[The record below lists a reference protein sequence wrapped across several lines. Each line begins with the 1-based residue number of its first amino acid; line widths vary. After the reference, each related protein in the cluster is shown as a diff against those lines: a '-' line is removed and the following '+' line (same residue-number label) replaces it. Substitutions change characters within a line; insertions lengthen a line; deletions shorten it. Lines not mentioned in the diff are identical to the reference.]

1 MGDGLGPLTPPWR
14 WACPIPAFVLVS
26 SPPQKGLTGQ
36 CVSWHDHPAVPR
48 ADSVSRVGVG
58 TETGPHQLEIGE
70 EHSSCPGLCLW
81 GRQWGRGGAHQA
93 ETGSSLAPQQTELPA
108 LSARAAQGQEPRTLI
123 KSPAHAPRADA
134 HVPYAPSGQL
144 PSTLTQAG
152 GHRTDSDE
160 RSLTLAPGTWAWGK
174 PAPRLPASAGQA

>member
-1 MGDGLGPLTPPWR
+1 MGPVTPPWR

-36 CVSWHDHPAVPR
+36 HVSWHDHQAVPW
-48 ADSVSRVGVG
+48 ADSVSRAGVG
-58 TETGPHQLEIGE
+58 TETGPHQLEIRE

-81 GRQWGRGGAHQA
+81 GRQWGRGGARQA
-93 ETGSSLAPQQTELPA
+93 EPGSSLAPQQTELPA
-108 LSARAAQGQEPRTLI
+108 LSARGAWGQEPRRLI
-123 KSPAHAPRADA
+123 KSPAHAPRA

-152 GHRTDSDE
+152 GHRTNSDE
-160 RSLTLAPGTWAWGK
+160 CPLPLVPGTWAWGK
-174 PAPRLPASAGQA
+174 PVPRLPASAAQA